1 VSDIFSDANQIGS
14 SFMSAEPRRVTD
26 TEEWTQWQGQVVN
39 GAFALRRFLG
49 AATHGAVFL
58 TEYKAKN
65 LADAAIKFVPADA
78 SKADAQ
84 LAQWSAAAKLSHPH
98 LVRLFEV
105 GRCQLEGRDYLF
117 VVMEH
122 AEQTL
127 AQILRHRALSPDEVR
142 EVLLPALDALAFLH
156 RNQLVQGQ
164 LKPSNFLAVNDQ
176 LKLSSDTIRPAGNA
190 VRGAVRMSSYDPPE
204 LKDRGYSTAGDIW
217 GLGMTLV
224 EALTQRTMAR
234 PDEPIETISLPPTF
248 PAPLANTVLRCLS
261 LAPAIRPTITE
272 LEAQYKP
279 APPEKPVPATAPPA
293 PAISNP
299 PPQPPPPPQAQK
311 SAPEIKAPP
320 PPPPTAQKAPPETTA
335 PESSPKRDWLLWA
348 IAVALL
354 ISLVAWFGSSF
365 FGSSRTPEQPPAVA
379 APAPAPVAP
388 PTIAKTDAARTS
400 PASRSSKPQPAA
412 TSADVLHQVIPDVP
426 RKISN
431 KITGRVLVTVRV
443 LVDPAGNVIGTLM
456 ENPGPSKYFAR
467 LADKAAGEWKF
478 VPSDN
483 QAARVWL
490 VRFAFSR
497 DGITTR
503 TTAVP

>member
-1 VSDIFSDANQIGS
+1 
-14 SFMSAEPRRVTD
+14 MSAEPRRMTD
-26 TEEWTQWQGQVVN
+26 TEVWTQWQGQVVN

-49 AATHGAVFL
+49 AANHGAVFL

-78 SKADAQ
+78 PKADVQ
-84 LAQWSAAAKLSHPH
+84 LAQWSAAARLSHPH

-127 AQILRHRALSPDEVR
+127 AQILRHRALSSDEVR

-156 RNQLVQGQ
+156 RNQLVHGQ

-190 VRGAVRMSSYDPPE
+190 MRGAVRTSSYDPPE

-224 EALTQRTMAR
+224 EALTQRTLAR
-234 PDEPIETISLPPTF
+234 PDEPMETISLPPTF

-279 APPEKPVPATAPPA
+279 APPEKPAPPA

-299 PPQPPPPPQAQK
+299 PPQPPAPPQAQK

-320 PPPPTAQKAPPETTA
+320 PPPPPTAQKAPPETKA
-335 PESSPKRDWLLWA
+335 PESSPKRNLLLPA
-348 IAVALL
+348 IGIALV
-354 ISLVAWFGSSF
+354 ISLAVWIGSSF
-365 FGSSRTPEQPPAVA
+365 FGTSQAPEQPPAVA
-379 APAPAPVAP
+379 APTPAPVAP
-388 PTIAKTDAARTS
+388 PTIAKPNEARTS
-400 PASRSSKPQPAA
+400 PASRSSKPPSSSPAA
-412 TSADVLHQVIPDVP
+412 TSVDVLHQVIPDVP

-490 VRFAFSR
+490 VRFAFTR

>member
-1 VSDIFSDANQIGS
+1 
-14 SFMSAEPRRVTD
+14 MSAEPRRVSD
-26 TEEWTQWQGQVVN
+26 TEVWTQWQGQVVN
-39 GAFALRRFLG
+39 GAFPLRRFLG
-49 AATHGAVFL
+49 AANHGAVFL

-78 SKADAQ
+78 AKADAQ

-142 EVLLPALDALAFLH
+142 EILLPALDALAFLH
-156 RNQLVQGQ
+156 RNQLVHGQ

-190 VRGAVRMSSYDPPE
+190 VSGAVRTSSYDPPE

-234 PDEPIETISLPPTF
+234 PDEPMETISLPPAF

-279 APPEKPVPATAPPA
+279 APPEKPARRQRQRYR
-293 PAISNP
+293 IHRH
-299 PPQPPPPPQAQK
+299 
-311 SAPEIKAPP
+311 
-320 PPPPTAQKAPPETTA
+320 
-335 PESSPKRDWLLWA
+335 SPLRLRKHRNRRRKPRRLL
-348 IAVALL
+348 
-354 ISLVAWFGSSF
+354 
-365 FGSSRTPEQPPAVA
+365 RP
-379 APAPAPVAP
+379 
-388 PTIAKTDAARTS
+388 ART
-400 PASRSSKPQPAA
+400 AS
-412 TSADVLHQVIPDVP
+412 
-426 RKISN
+426 
-431 KITGRVLVTVRV
+431 
-443 LVDPAGNVIGTLM
+443 
-456 ENPGPSKYFAR
+456 
-467 LADKAAGEWKF
+467 AAGSQGAGEFSKAQ
-478 VPSDN
+478 SRANGDRSR
-483 QAARVWL
+483 ARCIDRRVGQFEFFRH
-490 VRFAFSR
+490 VASS
-497 DGITTR
+497 
-503 TTAVP
+503 

>member
-1 VSDIFSDANQIGS
+1 
-14 SFMSAEPRRVTD
+14 MSAEPRRVTD
-26 TEEWTQWQGQVVN
+26 TEVWTQWQGQVVN
-39 GAFALRRFLG
+39 GAFPLRRFLG
-49 AATHGAVFL
+49 ASNHGAVFL

-65 LADAAIKFVPADA
+65 LADAAVKFVPADA
-78 SKADAQ
+78 AKADAQ
-84 LAQWSAAAKLSHPH
+84 LAQWSTAAKLSHPH

-156 RNQLVQGQ
+156 RNQLVHGQ

-190 VRGAVRMSSYDPPE
+190 VRGAVRTSSYDPPE
-204 LKDRGYSTAGDIW
+204 LKERGYATAGDIW

-279 APPEKPVPATAPPA
+279 APPNKSAPPA

-311 SAPEIKAPP
+311 SAPETKAPP
-320 PPPPTAQKAPPETTA
+320 PPPPSTAQKAPPETKA
-335 PESSPKRDWLLWA
+335 PESSPKRNLVLTA
-348 IAVALL
+348 IAVV
-354 ISLVAWFGSSF
+354 LVVSIAVWASSNF
-365 FGSSRTPEQPPAVA
+365 FGTSQAPEQSPAVA
-379 APAPAPVAP
+379 APAPVAP
-388 PTIAKTDAARTS
+388 PIIAKTDAARPS
-400 PASRSSKPQPAA
+400 PASRSSKPPSSPPAA
-412 TSADVLHQVIPDVP
+412 TSVDVLHQVIPDVP

-467 LADKAAGEWKF
+467 LADKAAAEWKF
-478 VPSDN
+478 VPTDK
-483 QAARVWL
+483 QASRVWL

-497 DGITTR
+497 NGITTR